1 MAHIPDGVLSAPV
14 LIGGAL
20 LSAGALAIALR
31 RLDYERIPQAA
42 VLSAAFFVSSLIS
55 IPVGPSSVHL
65 LLNGLMGVV
74 LGWAAVPAI
83 LVALVLQ
90 AAFFGY
96 GGLLVL
102 GVNTL
107 NMALPA
113 LICAFLFGPYLRQL
127 QCPSPF
133 LFGALAGGVGVLLT
147 GLMVA
152 LAIGLSSEA
161 FLPAS
166 KVILLTYLPLAMAE
180 GAVTGATI
188 LFLRRVAPELLLVEA
203 DEAELIAERQ
213 HA

>member
-1 MAHIPDGVLSAPV
+1 MAHIPDGVLAAPV

-20 LSAGALAIALR
+20 IGAGLLTISLR

-42 VLSAAFFVSSLIS
+42 VLSAAFFVCSLITV
-55 IPVGPSSVHL
+55 PVGPSSVHL

-90 AAFFGY
+90 ATFFGY

-113 LICAFLFGPYLRQL
+113 LVCAALFAPRLAAGSCRR
-127 QCPSPF
+127 PF
-133 LFGALAGGVGVLLT
+133 LLGALGGGVGVALT
-147 GLMVA
+147 GLMVSLVIA
-152 LAIGLSSEA
+152 MSRDA
-161 FLPAS
+161 FLPAA
-166 KVILLTYLPLAMAE
+166 KVILLTYLPLAVVE
-180 GAVTGATI
+180 SVVTGAVI
-188 LFLRRVAPELLLVEA
+188 AFVWRVAPELLRTRFDGQPA
-203 DEAELIAERQ
+203 HQ
-213 HA
+213 HG